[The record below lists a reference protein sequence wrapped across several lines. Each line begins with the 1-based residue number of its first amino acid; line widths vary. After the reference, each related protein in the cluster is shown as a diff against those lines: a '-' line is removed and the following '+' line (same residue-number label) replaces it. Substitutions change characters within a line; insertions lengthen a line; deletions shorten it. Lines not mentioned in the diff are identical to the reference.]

1 MDHHTMEWKLLG
13 TPILF
18 ILPPPSPPPALSMGT
33 LFCASIKNTQQALS
47 WSADALAHLLIA
59 FVKSA
64 SLLDE
69 GLYIYF

>member
-18 ILPPPSPPPALSMGT
+18 ILPSPPLPALSMGT

-47 WSADALAHLLIA
+47 WSADALAHLLTA
-59 FVKSA
+59 FLESA